1 MLLKFINKKYR
12 FELMESLTQTV
23 KLGIVISNFIA
34 PIIIVSIL
42 YGYISNTILLSW
54 LCIHLGFLLI
64 RMMINSKLIILVE
77 KKDEGAHRY
86 LKMMFSLGFLSAV
99 LYGFIIWLS
108 VLKAIPETHILLIG
122 IIIAGLSTG
131 SLSTLGSIFT
141 AYILYLIP
149 SFFFLISALLYH
161 GGDIFYLFSLAMFGM
176 MGVFIISGYK
186 HYKILRNAIS
196 LDTTFKSIYDNSADG
211 VVVFR
216 ENNLISS
223 NRAMVKLFNY
233 ESEAEFLSTKL
244 RNFSPMYQ
252 ADGKP
257 SIRTMY
263 SMVRDALRDGYRSFE
278 WLHVDKEHKEFWCEI
293 VLTKIHLEGL
303 DLLHGVW
310 RDISHRKE
318 LELIRNKDK
327 QKIESLNETLEE
339 RVNEALASNR
349 AKDKQIL
356 HQSRLAQMGEMISM
370 IAHQWRQPLSAIA
383 SASALINLK
392 AQLNKLDK
400 ETALEVSQNIANYT
414 QHLSAT
420 IDDFRDFFKQDKEQD
435 TTNFTY
441 LVKSVFSII
450 RSTLENNNIA
460 VIEELNCK
468 DSFMAYSNELK
479 QVIINLV
486 SNAQD
491 VLVEKKVQS
500 AYIKLKSYSDDKN
513 YILEISDNGG
523 GISEDVI
530 DKIFNPYFSTR
541 LKQDGTGLGLYMSK
555 TIVEE
560 HCRGK
565 LSCYNTSDGA
575 CFKVELPY
583 AQ

>member
-23 KLGIVISNFIA
+23 KLGIVISNLIA

-42 YGYISNTILLSW
+42 YGYISNTILLPW
-54 LCIHLGFLLI
+54 VCIHLGFLLI

-108 VLKAIPETHILLIG
+108 VLKAIPKTHILLIG

-149 SFFFLISALLYH
+149 NFFFLISALLYH

-211 VVVFR
+211 LVVFR

-223 NRAMVKLFNY
+223 NKAMVKLFNY
-233 ESEAEFLSTKL
+233 ESEAEFLSTEL
-244 RNFSPMYQ
+244 RKFSPMYQ
-252 ADGKP
+252 ADGQP

-392 AQLNKLDK
+392 AELNKLDK
-400 ETALEVSQNIANYT
+400 ETALEASQNIANYT

-441 LVKSVFSII
+441 LVKSV
-450 RSTLENNNIA
+450 
-460 VIEELNCK
+460 
-468 DSFMAYSNELK
+468 
-479 QVIINLV
+479 LV
-486 SNAQD
+486 LF
-491 VLVEKKVQS
+491 VL
-500 AYIKLKSYSDDKN
+500 
-513 YILEISDNGG
+513 
-523 GISEDVI
+523 
-530 DKIFNPYFSTR
+530 
-541 LKQDGTGLGLYMSK
+541 
-555 TIVEE
+555 
-560 HCRGK
+560 H
-565 LSCYNTSDGA
+565 
-575 CFKVELPY
+575 
-583 AQ
+583 

>member
-1 MLLKFINKKYR
+1 MGLWFLEK
-12 FELMESLTQTV
+12 
-23 KLGIVISNFIA
+23 
-34 PIIIVSIL
+34 
-42 YGYISNTILLSW
+42 TI
-54 LCIHLGFLLI
+54 
-64 RMMINSKLIILVE
+64 K
-77 KKDEGAHRY
+77 
-86 LKMMFSLGFLSAV
+86 
-99 LYGFIIWLS
+99 
-108 VLKAIPETHILLIG
+108 
-122 IIIAGLSTG
+122 
-131 SLSTLGSIFT
+131 
-141 AYILYLIP
+141 
-149 SFFFLISALLYH
+149 
-161 GGDIFYLFSLAMFGM
+161 
-176 MGVFIISGYK
+176 
-186 HYKILRNAIS
+186 
-196 LDTTFKSIYDNSADG
+196 
-211 VVVFR
+211 
-216 ENNLISS
+216 
-223 NRAMVKLFNY
+223 Y
-233 ESEAEFLSTKL
+233 ESEAEFLSAEL
-244 RNFSPMYQ
+244 RKFSPIYQ
-252 ADGKP
+252 ADGQA
-257 SIRTMY
+257 SIRTMHL
-263 SMVRDALRDGYRSFE
+263 MVRDAIRDGYRSFE
-278 WLHVDKEHKEFWCEI
+278 WLHVDKEHKKFWCEI

-318 LELIRNKDK
+318 LEFIRNKDK
-327 QKIESLNETLEE
+327 KKIESLNETLEG

-356 HQSRLAQMGEMISM
+356 HQSRLAQ
-370 IAHQWRQPLSAIA
+370 SAIA

-500 AYIKLKSYSDDKN
+500 AYIKLKSYSDDEN

-523 GISEDVI
+523 GISENVI

>member
-1 MLLKFINKKYR
+1 M
-12 FELMESLTQTV
+12 
-23 KLGIVISNFIA
+23 
-34 PIIIVSIL
+34 
-42 YGYISNTILLSW
+42 
-54 LCIHLGFLLI
+54 
-64 RMMINSKLIILVE
+64 
-77 KKDEGAHRY
+77 
-86 LKMMFSLGFLSAV
+86 
-99 LYGFIIWLS
+99 
-108 VLKAIPETHILLIG
+108 LIG
-122 IIIAGLSTG
+122 IIITGLSSG

-161 GGDIFYLFSLAMFGM
+161 GGDMFYLFSLAMFGM

-196 LDTTFKSIYDNSADG
+196 LDTTFKNIYDNSADG
-211 VVVFR
+211 VVFFR
-216 ENNLISS
+216 ENNRISS
-223 NRAMVKLFNY
+223 NKAMVKLFNY
-233 ESEAEFLSTKL
+233 ESEAEFLSTEL
-244 RNFSPMYQ
+244 RKFSPIYQ

-278 WLHVDKEHKEFWCEI
+278 WLHVGKEHKEFWCEI

-327 QKIESLNETLEE
+327 Q
-339 RVNEALASNR
+339 
-349 AKDKQIL
+349 IL
-356 HQSRLAQMGEMISM
+356 HQSCLAQMGEMISM

-500 AYIKLKSYSDDKN
+500 AYIKLKSYSDDEN

-541 LKQDGTGLGLYMSK
+541 HKQDGTGLGLYMSK

-565 LSCYNTSDGA
+565 LSCYNTSDSA